1 MHDYCLFLTFKIDS
15 PVRFMLWIKF
25 PDENAKHLFHVA
37 LTRRGKADFAPA
49 YFLSTAKISHLA
61 LTFLPSCGIRLCL
74 RRTSRLAVDYR
85 GANLYSLYCHRRCSQ
100 TVPLSA
106 KCQLGSPFRFWRP
119 FKSPRPPRRLAA
131 AANFFVFSKDYSR
144 RRNAENIFF
153 MRLSV
158 VVKSY
163 LSLVAAFLQKSPA
176 RSSQR
181 TPSYAKTVALHI
193 HRSM

>member
-1 MHDYCLFLTFKIDS
+1 MDQIPRRERKTSFSCSSHAPGQSLLCSGLFLS
-15 PVRFMLWIKF
+15 
-25 PDENAKHLFHVA
+25 A
-37 LTRRGKADFAPA
+37 
-49 YFLSTAKISHLA
+49 AKIGHLP

-74 RRTSRLAVDYR
+74 RRTSRLAGR
-85 GANLYSLYCHRRCSQ
+85 LPRRE
-100 TVPLSA
+100 PLLAVLPPAVLTDGSPFR
-106 KCQLGSPFRFWRP
+106 KCQLGSPIRFWRP
-119 FKSPRPPRRLAA
+119 FKSPRPQRRLAA
-131 AANFFVFSKDYSR
+131 AANFFVIAKDYSR
-144 RRNAENIFF
+144 RRNTENIFF

-181 TPSYAKTVALHI
+181 TPSYAKTVTLHI